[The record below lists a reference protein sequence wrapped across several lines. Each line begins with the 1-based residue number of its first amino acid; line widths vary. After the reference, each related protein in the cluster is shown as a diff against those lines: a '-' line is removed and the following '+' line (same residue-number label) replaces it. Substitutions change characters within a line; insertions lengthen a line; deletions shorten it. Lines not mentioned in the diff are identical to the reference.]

1 MGATLVLDADL
12 IGHPFPRQEEGAPS
26 GHPMNTSAS
35 HEAAGQRPSAMFD
48 QLAGII
54 YTGADYDDIYA
65 ALCSAATRLV
75 EGCDHASL
83 MLRRKEQFVTVA
95 ATDDVAR
102 QVDELERTFQGGPCI
117 DAILE
122 EVPQFQPDLRTSSD
136 WPGLADEIVRTTP
149 VRGAGGFRIVVG
161 DQKVGALNM
170 FSDRPGSFTETSADQ
185 GIILAAFAS
194 VALAAV
200 GSQHRAESLSR
211 GLDSNREIGKAVG
224 LMMAFHKIPDD
235 AAFEILRKA
244 SQDMNLK
251 LTEVARQVVDHH
263 NTGRS

>member
-12 IGHPFPRQEEGAPS
+12 IGHPFPRQEGGAPS

-102 QVDELERTFQGGPCI
+102 QVDELERTFQDGPCI

-122 EVPQFQPDLRTSSD
+122 ELSQF
-136 WPGLADEIVRTTP
+136 
-149 VRGAGGFRIVVG
+149 
-161 DQKVGALNM
+161 
-170 FSDRPGSFTETSADQ
+170 TSADQ

-200 GSQHRAESLSR
+200 GSQHRAESLSW

-251 LTEVARQVVDHH
+251 LTEVGRQVVDHH
-263 NTGRS
+263 NTGRG